1 MDQPTP
7 DPAPTPDHAAE
18 ADREDRVAHRLQAR
32 IETTEPLIA
41 WTRGWVSRE
50 MRMHGVFA
58 ARTLDF
64 GVLTDRWLYLLNT
77 GVFTRRPRRCVYGAR
92 LAEIFVSEED
102 GARGKRLRITSPKG
116 RPLWFEVRANEQ
128 TQTFATAL
136 LARTRHAPQTRA
148 ADDVGP
154 DVPAPAP
161 EST

>member
-1 MDQPTP
+1 MTAFRPGQSPPPVNMPMRIVASLFNLSCRESVPRASLRMDQPTP

-77 GVFTRRPRRCVYGAR
+77 GFFTRRPRRCVYGAR
-92 LAEIFVSEED
+92 LAELS
-102 GARGKRLRITSPKG
+102 
-116 RPLWFEVRANEQ
+116 
-128 TQTFATAL
+128 
-136 LARTRHAPQTRA
+136 
-148 ADDVGP
+148 
-154 DVPAPAP
+154 
-161 EST
+161 